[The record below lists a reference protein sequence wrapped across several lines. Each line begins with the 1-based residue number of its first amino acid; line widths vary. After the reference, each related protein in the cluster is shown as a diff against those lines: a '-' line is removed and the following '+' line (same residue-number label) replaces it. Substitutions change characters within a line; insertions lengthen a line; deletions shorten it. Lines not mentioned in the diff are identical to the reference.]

1 LIEGEVETTS
11 DIGVGAFT
19 RAANIVAGKD
29 IGMKRGQKDVVD
41 MPTVRHD
48 VVKIQRNITLRV
60 DYDGG
65 SRRLIGDEIG
75 CMGEIAEIILFQQH
89 GIFLRCMFV
98 ATSPPRHPRRR
109 SASMGSTRV
118 MRLCM
123 MCSLLCGG
131 ANLPGLPQV

>member
-11 DIGVGAFT
+11 AICTGVFT
-19 RAANIVAGKD
+19 RAADIVAGKEID
-29 IGMKRGQKDVVD
+29 IEMGQKDGVD
-41 MPTVRHD
+41 MPTVRHG
-48 VVKIQRNITLRV
+48 VVKILRNIALRV

-131 ANLPGLPQV
+131 ANLPRLPQV